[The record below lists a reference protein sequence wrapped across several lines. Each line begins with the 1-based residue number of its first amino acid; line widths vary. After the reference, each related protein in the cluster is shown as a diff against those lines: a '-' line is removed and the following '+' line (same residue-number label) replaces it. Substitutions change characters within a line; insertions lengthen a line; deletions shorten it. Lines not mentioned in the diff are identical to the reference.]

1 MPVTDPASPPDI
13 ALRRTRRSG
22 AAALGRRVV
31 RQVSWARDA
40 ARAQRRTVIVILATA
55 VAAFLVAWWLS
66 PVAAG
71 SAGSLTTVGM
81 AAATTRPTAAP
92 ESSGAPS
99 TRAAQ
104 GGATGAGRDDS
115 GAAGG
120 ASGAAGGASG
130 STRSLFV
137 HVSGAVAKP
146 GLVEVADGA
155 RVFDA
160 VAQAGGVTAE
170 AREGGVNLARFVVDG
185 EQILVPRRDDPAP
198 VTSSA
203 GAAASAAGGGA
214 GSSGVGATGPSG
226 AAGKVNLNTA
236 TAAELETLPRV
247 GPSLSAKILAWRA
260 ENGPFSAIEDLND
273 VDGVGD
279 KTFESLKDLVTL

>member
-92 ESSGAPS
+92 EASGAPS
-99 TRAAQ
+99 TRVAQ

-120 ASGAAGGASG
+120 ASG

-137 HVSGAVAKP
+137 HVTGAVAKP

-185 EQILVPRRDDPAP
+185 EQILVPRRDDPTP

-203 GAAASAAGGGA
+203 GAAASAADGGP

-260 ENGPFSAIEDLND
+260 ENGPFSAIEDLNE